1 MLQIKDEIID
11 FGFIKDVGLKT
22 DLHKKYFDL
31 IKMNKTDRWLLPEG
45 IEEVLPEQAKRMEQL
60 RRILLDTYETWG
72 YDLVI
77 PPFIEYLESLL
88 TGTGNDLDLQTF
100 KLTDQLTGRLMG
112 VRADMT
118 PQVARIDAHQLKKD
132 TPTRLCYIGTVLH
145 TRTDG
150 FAGSRSPMQ
159 VGAELYGHAGI
170 ESDVEVITLMLETLA
185 LSGMKSPF
193 IDLGHVGIYRELV
206 KQAGL
211 NKEQESMLFNSLQ
224 RKANTEIADSLKEWK
239 LDKNIAQALAALTR
253 LNGDDSILKEAKSVL
268 SKMGKGVENALTEL
282 TQIATV
288 LKQRIPELKV
298 NYDLAELRGYHYHT
312 GTVFAAYVAGQ
323 GQAIAQ
329 GGRYNDIGEVFGRA
343 RPATGFSTDL
353 KILLSLST
361 HKNNQLA
368 AIYAPA
374 DNDDKLHQ
382 AIAELRQQGE
392 KVICALPGQTGNAK
406 DMGCDRELI
415 KDSSAWKVK

>member
-1 MLQIKDEIID
+1 
-11 FGFIKDVGLKT
+11 
-22 DLHKKYFDL
+22 
-31 IKMNKTDRWLLPEG
+31 MNKTDRWLLPEG
-45 IEEVLPEQAKRMEQL
+45 IEEVLPEQAKRLEQL
-60 RRILLDTYETWG
+60 RRTLLDNYENWG

-112 VRADMT
+112 IRADMT
-118 PQVARIDAHQLKKD
+118 PQVARIDAHQLKQD

-150 FAGSRSPMQ
+150 FAGSRSPLQ

-170 ESDVEVITLMLETLA
+170 ESDVEIISLMLETLA
-185 LSGMKSPF
+185 LSGIEAPF
-193 IDLGHVGIYRELV
+193 IDLGHVGIYRQLV

-211 NKEQESMLFNSLQ
+211 NQEQEATLFDSLQ
-224 RKANTEIADSLKEWK
+224 RKANTEITEYLSEWK
-239 LDKNIAQALAALTR
+239 LDKNIANAISVLTS
-253 LNGDDSILKEAKSVL
+253 LNGDESTLEKAKAEFKQMDKAVQ
-268 SKMGKGVENALTEL
+268 NALAEL
-282 TQIATV
+282 TNIAAL
-288 LKQRIPELKV
+288 LKQRIPNL
-298 NYDLAELRGYHYHT
+298 NIHYDLAELRGYHYHT

-323 GQAIAQ
+323 GQAVAQ

-353 KILLSLST
+353 KTLLSLST
-361 HKNNQLA
+361 HKNNHLA

-374 DNDDKLHQ
+374 DNDPTLHA
-382 AIAELRQQGE
+382 AISALRQKGE
-392 KVICALPGQTGNAK
+392 KVIGALPGQMGTAK
-406 DMGCDRELI
+406 DMNCDRELV
-415 KDSSAWKVK
+415 KVDSDWLVKEL